1 MKINIK
7 NQELELAYSMRTYI
21 LFENI
26 QGQSLSFENLNSYTS
41 LIVLFYSAIVATIQK
56 RKLDITLNY
65 DEFLDWLDANNGENM
80 IKKFS
85 EWFTTCLT
93 NNIALQ
99 QNEES
104 NENTS
109 DSDESKNV

>member
-7 NQELELAYSMRTYI
+7 NQELELAYTMRTYI

-56 RKLDITLNY
+56 RKLDISISY
-65 DEFLDWLDANNGENM
+65 DEFIDWLDENNGENM
-80 IKKFS
+80 IKEFS
-85 EWFTTCLT
+85 EWFTTQLT
-93 NNIALQ
+93 NNLALQ
-99 QNEES
+99 DAEE
-104 NENTS
+104 EKETKG
-109 DSDESKNV
+109 SKKSKK

>member
-56 RKLDITLNY
+56 RKLDISISY
-65 DEFLDWLDANNGENM
+65 DEFIDWLDENNGENM
-80 IKKFS
+80 IKEFS
-85 EWFTTCLT
+85 NWFTTQLT
-93 NNIALQ
+93 NNLALQ
-99 QNEES
+99 DAEE
-104 NENTS
+104 EKETKG
-109 DSDESKNV
+109 SKKSKK

>member
-1 MKINIK
+1 MKIKIK

-56 RKLDITLNY
+56 RKLDITLSY
-65 DEFLDWLDANNGENM
+65 DEFIDWLDDNNGENM
-80 IKKFS
+80 IKEFS
-85 EWFTTCLT
+85 NWFTTQLT
-93 NNIALQ
+93 NNLALQ
-99 QNEES
+99 QNED

>member
-80 IKKFS
+80 IKEFS
-85 EWFTTCLT
+85 EWFTTQLT
-93 NNIALQ
+93 NNLALQ
-99 QNEES
+99 DAEEEKETKGS
-104 NENTS
+104 KKK
-109 DSDESKNV
+109 SKN

>member
-7 NQELELAYSMRTYI
+7 NQELELAYTMRTYI

-56 RKLDITLNY
+56 RKLDISISY
-65 DEFLDWLDANNGENM
+65 DEFIDWLDENNGENM
-80 IKKFS
+80 IKEFS
-85 EWFTTCLT
+85 NWFTTQLT
-93 NNIALQ
+93 NNLALQ
-99 QNEES
+99 DAEE
-104 NENTS
+104 EKETKG
-109 DSDESKNV
+109 SKKSKK

>member
-1 MKINIK
+1 MKIKIK

-56 RKLDITLNY
+56 RKLDISISY
-65 DEFLDWLDANNGENM
+65 DEFIDWLDENNGENM
-80 IKKFS
+80 IKEFS
-85 EWFTTCLT
+85 NWFTTQLT
-93 NNIALQ
+93 NNLALQ
-99 QNEES
+99 DAEE
-104 NENTS
+104 EKETKG
-109 DSDESKNV
+109 SKKSKK

>member
-1 MKINIK
+1 MKIKIK

-56 RKLDITLNY
+56 RKLDISISY
-65 DEFLDWLDANNGENM
+65 DEFIDWLDENNGENM
-80 IKKFS
+80 IKEFS
-85 EWFTTCLT
+85 NWFTTQLT
-93 NNIALQ
+93 NNLALQ
-99 QNEES
+99 DAEQEKE
-104 NENTS
+104 TKG
-109 DSDESKNV
+109 SKKSKK

>member
-56 RKLDITLNY
+56 RKLDISISY
-65 DEFLDWLDANNGENM
+65 DEFIDWLDENNGENM
-80 IKKFS
+80 IKEFS
-85 EWFTTCLT
+85 NWFTTQLT
-93 NNIALQ
+93 NNLALQ
-99 QNEES
+99 DAEQEKE
-104 NENTS
+104 TKG
-109 DSDESKNV
+109 SKKSKK